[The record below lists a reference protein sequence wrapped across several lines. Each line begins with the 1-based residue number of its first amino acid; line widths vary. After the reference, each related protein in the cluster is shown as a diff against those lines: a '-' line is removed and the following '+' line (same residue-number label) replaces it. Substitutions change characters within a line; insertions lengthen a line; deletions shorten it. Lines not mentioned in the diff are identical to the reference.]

1 MSQQLDHLT
10 IPFST
15 EKFPVTLI
23 TDQVKSPANLGS
35 ILRLADAFCVEKII
49 FCGIDEEVINSNRLK
64 RTARATQQT
73 MHYCFEDNIID
84 VVNSLQQQNYSLTAL
99 EITDDSIAV
108 EDFII
113 KKDLK
118 IALVIGDENFG
129 VSAEILQKT
138 EQNIHITMFGN
149 NSSMNVAQATGI
161 ALYEIT
167 KKIKS
172 VQQK

>member
-1 MSQQLDHLT
+1 MSQQLDHLS

-49 FCGIDEEVINSNRLK
+49 FCGIEEAIINSNRLK

-73 MHYCFEDNIID
+73 MSYSFEDDIST
-84 VVNSLQQQNYSLTAL
+84 VVETLQQQKYSLTAL
-99 EITDDSIAV
+99 EITDDSIPV
-108 EDFII
+108 EEFAI
-113 KKDLK
+113 KKDQK
-118 IALVIGDENFG
+118 IALIIGEENFG